1 MTVHTQMPEGVAAAP
16 AEERLFLGLPTWIRA
31 GRQNT
36 AGALSLVEQVI
47 PPGFESPWH
56 IHHDEDESFYVIE
69 GSVDVVVEERTVTL
83 AAGGYAFGPR
93 GIAHGFRVTGS
104 GPARL
109 LLMTNSSGLADFI
122 HEASDP
128 AGSDGASAS
137 GQPDLGRLL
146 AAAERH
152 GLAILGP
159 MPR

>member
-1 MTVHTQMPEGVAAAP
+1 MTVHTQMPEGAAATP
-16 AEERLFLGLPTWIRA
+16 AEERRFLGLPTWIRA
-31 GRQNT
+31 GRANT

-69 GSVDVVVEERTVTL
+69 GSIEVVVAERTVSL
-83 AAGGYAFGPR
+83 AAGDYAFGPH
-93 GIAHGFRVTGS
+93 GIAHGFRITGTT
-104 GPARL
+104 PARV
-109 LLMTNSSGLADFI
+109 LLMTTGSGLADFI

-128 AGSDGASAS
+128 AGKDGATAS